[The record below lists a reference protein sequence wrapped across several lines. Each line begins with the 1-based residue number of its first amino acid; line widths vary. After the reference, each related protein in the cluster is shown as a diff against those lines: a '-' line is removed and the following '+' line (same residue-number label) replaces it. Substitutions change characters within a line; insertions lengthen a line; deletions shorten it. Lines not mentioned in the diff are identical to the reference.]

1 MPRPVPTRGDGAR
14 RAEDEDEDEEGR
26 FGEVGFFI
34 WPSGFRMERAGLP
47 RGLFATRLPRPLEGV
62 FGDAR
67 MLVMSIRVPKAR
79 RDVAVLVV
87 FVVVVVAAVA
97 VGVARVLVAD
107 LSAADLTRLWV
118 FARNASDGS
127 QFSSVAMAKER
138 FDGALN
144 VDAASDTVSSR

>member
-1 MPRPVPTRGDGAR
+1 MPRPEPTRGEGAR
-14 RAEDEDEDEEGR
+14 RVEDEDEEGC
-26 FGEVGFFI
+26 FGEAGFFI
-34 WPSGFRMERAGLP
+34 WLSGFKMERAGLP

-62 FGDAR
+62 FGVVAR

-87 FVVVVVAAVA
+87 VVVVVVAVVA
-97 VGVARVLVAD
+97 VGVAKVLVAD
-107 LSAADLTRLWV
+107 LSTADLTRLWV
-118 FARNASDGS
+118 FARNANDGS

-144 VDAASDTVSSR
+144 VVAAGDTVSSR